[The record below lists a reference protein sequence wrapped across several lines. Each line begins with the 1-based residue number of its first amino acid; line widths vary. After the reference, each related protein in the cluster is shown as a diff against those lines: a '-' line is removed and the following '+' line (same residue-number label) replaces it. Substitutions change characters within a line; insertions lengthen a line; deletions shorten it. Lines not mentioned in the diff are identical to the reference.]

1 MRKLLK
7 FLKPY
12 TKESIL
18 GPLFKWIEVLFE
30 LCVPL
35 VMANMID
42 QGIARRNMPYVG
54 KMFLLLVLLAVFGF
68 LASITAQ
75 YFAAKAATG
84 FTRDLKH
91 HFYAHIQNL
100 SISQLDEIGSAS
112 LVNRM
117 TNDMNQLQSGVNMTL
132 RLVLRSPFVVLG
144 AMCMAFSISVKIA
157 GIFLITIPILSLIV
171 YVIMKM
177 TIPMYRKVQEKL
189 DILLLHTR
197 ENLIGMRVL
206 RAFCKEEEEIQHFL
220 DKNQSLTNWQKKVGR
235 ISGMLNPLTFM
246 VVNLAIAILIW
257 QGAVEVSIGNLTQGE
272 VIALYNYMSQIL
284 VELIKFANLLVLLTK
299 CTASGDRVQ
308 AVLDYAPAMK
318 EEIKE
323 TSIAKNESGN
333 MVEFRQVTFQYHENA
348 APALQNISFQIKTG
362 EMVGII
368 GATGSGKSSLVHLLL
383 RFYDVKKGEIWMD
396 GKNIAAYSLR
406 TLRDKIALCPQ
417 KAVVF
422 QGSLRENLL
431 WGNPEATEDEMWRAL
446 EDAQIKELV
455 EGKPDGLDFYIE
467 QGGKNLSGGQK
478 QRITIARALLQ
489 KAKILILDDSASALD
504 YVTEA
509 KLRKALEKRKGTQ
522 TIIMV
527 SQRTLSIQHADQI
540 LVLDDG
546 NLVAHGTHDALLESC
561 EVYQE
566 IVQVQKGA

>member
-42 QGIARRNMPYVG
+42 QGIARRNMSYVG

-299 CTASGDRVQ
+299 CTASGERVQ

-318 EEIKE
+318 EGIKE
-323 TSIAKNESGN
+323 ASIAKNESGN

-396 GKNIAAYSLR
+396 GKNITAYSLR

-431 WGNPEATEDEMWRAL
+431 WGNPEATEDEMWHAL

-478 QRITIARALLQ
+478 QRITIARALLK

-561 EVYQE
+561 EVYQG

>member
-42 QGIARRNMPYVG
+42 QGIARRNMSYVG

-396 GKNIAAYSLR
+396 GKNITAYSLR

-431 WGNPEATEDEMWRAL
+431 WGNPEATEDEMWQAL

>member
-42 QGIARRNMPYVG
+42 QGIARRNMSYVG

-299 CTASGDRVQ
+299 CTASGERVQ

-318 EEIKE
+318 EGIKE
-323 TSIAKNESGN
+323 ASIAKNESGN

-431 WGNPEATEDEMWRAL
+431 WGNPEATEDEMWQAL

-561 EVYQE
+561 EVYQG

>member
-42 QGIARRNMPYVG
+42 QGIARRNMSYVG

-368 GATGSGKSSLVHLLL
+368 GATGSLP
-383 RFYDVKKGEIWMD
+383 GE
-396 GKNIAAYSLR
+396 S
-406 TLRDKIALCPQ
+406 P
-417 KAVVF
+417 
-422 QGSLRENLL
+422 
-431 WGNPEATEDEMWRAL
+431 
-446 EDAQIKELV
+446 
-455 EGKPDGLDFYIE
+455 
-467 QGGKNLSGGQK
+467 
-478 QRITIARALLQ
+478 
-489 KAKILILDDSASALD
+489 
-504 YVTEA
+504 
-509 KLRKALEKRKGTQ
+509 
-522 TIIMV
+522 
-527 SQRTLSIQHADQI
+527 
-540 LVLDDG
+540 
-546 NLVAHGTHDALLESC
+546 
-561 EVYQE
+561 
-566 IVQVQKGA
+566 

>member
-42 QGIARRNMPYVG
+42 QGIARRNMSYVG

-299 CTASGDRVQ
+299 CTASGERVQ